1 MQGGGSKKGDG
12 VSLGL
17 TEETHGAER
26 VAAEE
31 RSGGAQGDLSVS
43 LFFFFLLQAPTKKLF
58 TKRTVSEKK
67 I

>member
-1 MQGGGSKKGDG
+1 MQGGGGETGDG

-26 VAAEE
+26 VTAEE
-31 RSGGAQGDLSVS
+31 RGGGAQGDLSILILNLTPWPDLRHRHVS
-43 LFFFFLLQAPTKKLF
+43 GAP
-58 TKRTVSEKK
+58 